1 MKIVHT
7 SLSILCGLVLT
18 ACGGG
23 GSSSNN
29 TAFNSISYFS
39 LNNTNASSKELNT
52 TPFERDVNHINHF
65 QLEISK
71 ALSVDATIDYYT
83 LDGTATAGED
93 YIAISDTA
101 TIPAGETSILIGVE
115 IIGDN
120 IVENNE
126 TFFLVVH
133 NPING
138 EFANGVTELKAEH
151 TIVNDDST
159 AVVDTTL
166 ETATN
171 ILKIMIEGIRPVM
184 SIENLTKIPEDN
196 LTEAFLIDKNNET
209 LNCTQSGQFTYT
221 FNDNNTDK
229 AYSTVGDQFSL
240 NANQCNDNST
250 TSHGDYSLL
259 ITADNTIVQT
269 QEIRTTQ
276 VTLSNFMLTDNN
288 GSYTFNGLLT
298 LDYNR
303 IFSNSNKEIQVNST
317 QLSLVG
323 NNNSDFSNLAA
334 IKSIN
339 EDINEQN
346 ISTYN
351 ASLTLNNSSYNGS
364 YQISVPSPLKITNF
378 EQYPYAGQLKVQRT
392 SDNLIAYA
400 TAIDANTVRITA
412 DRNGDGSIEYSQD
425 VPWTSISNG
434 LK

>member
-7 SLSILCGLVLT
+7 SLSLFCGLMLT

-23 GSSSNN
+23 GSDSNN
-29 TAFNSISYFS
+29 PSSASLLSFS
-39 LNNTNASSKELNT
+39 TTNATSKELNT
-52 TPFERDVNHINHF
+52 TPFERDVNHTNHF

-71 ALSVDATIDYYT
+71 ALTVDATVDYYT
-83 LDGTATAGED
+83 VDGTAIAGED
-93 YIAISDTA
+93 YIATSGTV
-101 TIPAGETSILIGVE
+101 TIPAGETTVLIGVE

-126 TFFLVVH
+126 TFSLVVH

-138 EFANGVTELKAEH
+138 EFANGVAELRAEH
-151 TIVNDDST
+151 TIVNDDSNST
-159 AVVDTTL
+159 VDNTL

-171 ILKIMIEGIRPVM
+171 ILKIMLEGIRPIM
-184 SIENLTKIPEDN
+184 SVENLTTIPEDR
-196 LTEAFLIDKNNET
+196 LGDAFAQDKNNET
-209 LNCTQSGQFTYT
+209 LDCTQSGQFTYT
-221 FNDNNTDK
+221 FTDNNTDK

-240 NANQCNDNST
+240 NANQCNDNAT
-250 TSHGDYSLL
+250 TSHGNYSLS
-259 ITADNTIVQT
+259 ITADNTITGT

-276 VTLSNFMLTDNN
+276 VTLNNFMLTDSN
-288 GSYTFNGLLT
+288 GSYTFNGVLT
-298 LDYNR
+298 LNSNR

-339 EDINEQN
+339 EDTNEQSIN
-346 ISTYN
+346 TYN
-351 ASLTLNNSSYNGS
+351 ASLTLSNSSYNGG
-364 YQISVPSPLKITNF
+364 YQVSVPSPLKITNF
-378 EQYPYAGQLKVQRT
+378 EQYPYAGQFKVQRT

-412 DRNGDGSIEYSQD
+412 DRNGDGSVEYSQD
-425 VPWTSISNG
+425 LPWTSMSSG